1 MFLGHEKAQ
10 TANWKHID
18 SSVRQHLNAWNEPA
32 PVFERTLLPHEL
44 FEFFLTNTEMERI
57 CVESTNSDRLK
68 DNHMFTMTVK
78 KLKDFLVILLV
89 SGYTRLPRQER
100 YWGKREDYHNLVV
113 SVMITKKST
122 SG

>member
-1 MFLGHEKAQ
+1 MILGHQKAQ

-32 PVFERTLLPHEL
+32 PVFERRLLPHEL

-57 CVESTNSDRLK
+57 CVESTNYDRLK
-68 DNHMFTMTVK
+68 A
-78 KLKDFLVILLV
+78 FLVIILV
-89 SGYTRLPRQER
+89 NGYTRLPRQER
-100 YWGKREDYHNLVV
+100 YWEKREDYYNLVV
-113 SVMITKKST
+113 SVMTTKKST